1 MKTKNIF
8 TLFGEFM
15 EIMYPN
21 LWEFPN
27 KDNKIFDP
35 DYEPS
40 ADEDYSSDEESHMTY
55 KCATIFTEQG
65 DAFVTDILFKKMLK
79 QWKDY
84 HESLYTIDDEDETE
98 ENNLIL

>member
-1 MKTKNIF
+1 MIVICNVYCQSSEAQRLEDMGLDDPGMWLPF
-8 TLFGEFM
+8 A
-15 EIMYPN
+15 
-21 LWEFPN
+21 
-27 KDNKIFDP
+27 FDM
-35 DYEPS
+35 DTVV
-40 ADEDYSSDEESHMTY
+40 AVKQSSDEESHMTY

-79 QWKDY
+79 QWKEY